1 MTTTQKRPACLLLA
15 LVMTL
20 ALAGTALGAEE
31 PATEETASAPGEE
44 VIDST
49 ESTPEEPA
57 AEPAEAPAADG
68 SNEPG
73 VNSGGPG
80 GPNEPGS
87 SGGPGG
93 GPLGPGQAERI
104 LYAVPTAAT
113 DDDLRRDALNGWGY
127 DEAKLAWFEAANTDL
142 TVGSVEI
149 RLPIP
154 AGFEAQSDY
163 QFFLKSDAGRLTTN
177 GVWIEDGYICCG
189 TTVVG
194 TSYILL
200 MAWGDHTGGPGGPG
214 SSGSSG
220 GPGGLSGLLYRP
232 VAGVTAEARATL
244 EAAVSG
250 YPGYSTDHIAYYTVT
265 LWSFDED
272 REATAQEWAGSN
284 AQSWG
289 GNLCAAEFTG
299 WDMAHGAEFIALLLK
314 SDGTVAQIPREQAP
328 RGVTETSGVHVRLD
342 EGSSQ
347 GVAVGFA
354 SRGDLAITQPTAMAI
369 LWKPDPDTPTVSFTG
384 GGNGNTL
391 TTAQIS
397 GTTEGIYVRVAL
409 VLENNGQTGLYVT
422 QVEISRGGSI
432 QIPSFSVPGLTV
444 KAVNIALV
452 GSLEDI
458 QSRTPAAIAS
468 DYMNI

>member
-1 MTTTQKRPACLLLA
+1 MTTTKKRLACLLLA
-15 LVMTL
+15 LTMAL
-20 ALAGTALGAEE
+20 ALAGTAFCAEAPDAAEPVPAEE
-31 PATEETASAPGEE
+31 ETIAAEP
-44 VIDST
+44 
-49 ESTPEEPA
+49 TPEDPA
-57 AEPAEAPAADG
+57 GEPAEAFAEDG

-73 VNSGGPG
+73 GNA
-80 GPNEPGS
+80 
-87 SGGPGG
+87 GGPGG
-93 GPLGPGQAERI
+93 GPLGPGQAELI
-104 LYAVPTAAT
+104 LYAAPTSAT

-127 DEAKLAWFEAANTDL
+127 DEAKIAWFEAANTDI

-177 GVWIEDGYICCG
+177 GVWIENGYICCG

-194 TSYILL
+194 SSYILL

-214 SSGSSG
+214 SSGGSNE
-220 GPGGLSGLLYRP
+220 PGGSGEPAALSGLLYRP
-232 VAGVTAEARATL
+232 VPGVSAEARGL
-244 EAAVSG
+244 LDAAVGG

-265 LWSFDED
+265 LWNFDAD
-272 REATAQEWAGSN
+272 REATAREWADSN
-284 AQSWG
+284 AQSWS

-299 WDMAHGAEFIALLLK
+299 WDMAHGSEFIALLLK

-328 RGVTETSGVHVRLD
+328 RGVIETSGVHVRLD

-369 LWKPDPDTPTVSFTG
+369 VWKPDPDTPTVAFTG
-384 GGNGNTL
+384 SGNSSGPM
-391 TTAQIS
+391 TAQLS

-409 VLENNGQTGLYVT
+409 VMENNGQTGLYVT
-422 QVEISRGGSI
+422 QVDISQGGSI
-432 QIPSFSVPGLTV
+432 QIPTFSVPGLTV

-468 DYMNI
+468 DFLNL